1 MKIHKGDTVQVIAGK
16 DKGRTGKVLRALPKT
31 LQLIVEGVHVRKKH
45 QRAQKKG
52 QKGQV
57 IDKTHPIHV
66 SNVMLI
72 DPKTN
77 KPTRLKVKVKD
88 GKKVRISKKSG
99 AVI

>member
-1 MKIHKGDTVQVIAGK
+1 MKIHKGDKVQVIAGK
-16 DKGRTGKVLRALPKT
+16 DKGKTGKVLRALPAT
-31 LQLIVEGVHVRKKH
+31 FQVIVEGVHVRKKH

-72 DPKTN
+72 DPKTD
-77 KPTRLKVKVKD
+77 KPTRVKVKMKE
-88 GKKVRISKKSG
+88 GKKVRISQKSG

>member
-1 MKIHKGDTVQVIAGK
+1 MKIHKGDSVAVIAGK
-16 DKGRTGKVLRALPKT
+16 DKGRTGKVLRALPARD
-31 LQLIVEGVHVRKKH
+31 LLIVEGVHVRKKH
-45 QRAQKKG
+45 QRAQKQG

-77 KPTRLKVKVKD
+77 KPTRVRMREKD
-88 GKKVRISKKSG
+88 GKKVRVARKSG

>member
-1 MKIHKGDTVQVIAGK
+1 MKIIKGDNVKVITGK
-16 DKGRTGKVLRALPKT
+16 DKGKTGKVLRALPST
-31 LQLIVEGVHVRKKH
+31 LQLIVEGVHIRKKH

-77 KPTRLKVKVKD
+77 KPTRLKIKMKD
-88 GKKVRISKKSG
+88 GKKVRIAIKSG
-99 AVI
+99 AVV